1 MFIKN
6 KNLFRKNLVARR
18 KALGLTQEQ
27 LAVRMN
33 VSPQSVSKWENTG
46 YPDPELLPQLARAL
60 NTSIDVLFGM
70 KNPESNVDLPQ
81 LIHDAI
87 HSAKPENRSQLIMEL
102 CYAMI
107 CAYDPNGDTA
117 GHLRQCFE
125 RETFAA
131 VKTNL
136 EFAMARLNPDLRY
149 FFFLEKPENGVNSY
163 FTNPQNMARLLR
175 TLGDEDAIRIISYL
189 GSGLR
194 NKMHAASVIA
204 KRLSIPVDKVQSII
218 DRLDRFGL
226 VWRVCV
232 DAEEGESIMYG
243 YTHSQP
249 VTFILALAQSL
260 SNYLQYWDPCWEEF
274 SCGMFHDETGHNLNT
289 IPQVSWWGEDEK

>member
-1 MFIKN
+1 MFMKN

-125 RETFAA
+125 REIFAA
-131 VKTNL
+131 VKTDL
-136 EFAMARLNPDLRY
+136 EIAMARLNPDLRY

-175 TLGDEDAIRIISYL
+175 TLMRMPFASSAIWVAVCATRCMQPPLLPSGFPFL
-189 GSGLR
+189 LTRCSPSLTGLTDSDWSGGS
-194 NKMHAASVIA
+194 
-204 KRLSIPVDKVQSII
+204 
-218 DRLDRFGL
+218 
-226 VWRVCV
+226 VWMPRRV
-232 DAEEGESIMYG
+232 
-243 YTHSQP
+243 
-249 VTFILALAQSL
+249 
-260 SNYLQYWDPCWEEF
+260 
-274 SCGMFHDETGHNLNT
+274 
-289 IPQVSWWGEDEK
+289 